1 MHIAFLS
8 TEYPHA
14 TLPPAGGIGSFVKSM
29 AYALTAQQHLVTVF
43 LIGNQL
49 NDKIWNDGAVKIIQ
63 IGTPEKNKF
72 SFLFNR
78 LKIAHVI
85 KQNVLSLQID
95 LLECPDWEGWH
106 AFVKVKIPI
115 ITRIHGSVSYF
126 NHLENKQRSRLMYF
140 LEKRALMRSDAI
152 IAVSNFAGQLTE
164 QLFRTGKSYKVIYNG
179 VDMQKFKPVT
189 PVQGSEG
196 TILYFGSLMR
206 KKGCLEI
213 PFIFNEVV
221 AQRPNSRLVLAGK
234 DTIDHVSGLS
244 VWEMM
249 QKEFSPEALLR
260 VKFTGAVPYQ
270 EIQQLIAESEVCI
283 FPSYAE
289 AFPIS
294 WLEAMSMGKGIVA
307 SDIGWANESIEDCKS
322 GYLVNCL
329 NYHVYAEEIV
339 KLLDNKKLRIEVGC
353 NAHERVEKLFDQ
365 NKLALENTEFYK
377 ILKSQQH
384 V

>member
-29 AYALTAQQHLVTVF
+29 AYALTAKQHLVTVF

-49 NDKIWNDGAVKIIQ
+49 DDKIWNDGAVKIIQ

-115 ITRIHGSVSYF
+115 VTRIHGSVSYF

-140 LEKRALMRSDAI
+140 LERRAFMRSDAI

-164 QLFRTGKSYKVIYNG
+164 QLFRTGKSYEVIYNG

-213 PFIFNEVV
+213 PYIFNKVV
-221 AQRPNSRLVLAGK
+221 AQRPNSRLILAGK
-234 DTIDHVSGLS
+234 DTIDHLSGLS

-249 QKEFSPEALLR
+249 QKEFSPEALPR
-260 VKFTGAVPYQ
+260 VKYTGAVPYQ
-270 EIQQLIAESEVCI
+270 EMQQLIAESEVCI

-294 WLEAMSMGKGIVA
+294 WLEAMSMSKAIVA
-307 SDIGWANESIEDCKS
+307 SNIGWANESIEDQKS
-322 GYLVNCL
+322 GFLVNPSDHREYSEKIITLL
-329 NYHVYAEEIV
+329 NYPELKREMGKNAR
-339 KLLDNKKLRIEVGC
+339 LRVDDF
-353 NAHERVEKLFDQ
+353 FDQ
-365 NKLALENTEFYK
+365 KKIIHTNIEMYKSFINEN
-377 ILKSQQH
+377 
-384 V
+384 

>member
-49 NDKIWNDGAVKIIQ
+49 NDKIWNDEAVKIIQ

-140 LEKRALMRSDAI
+140 LERRAFMRSDAI

-164 QLFRTGKSYKVIYNG
+164 QLFRTGKSYEVIYNG

-189 PVQGSEG
+189 PVQQEGSEG

-213 PFIFNEVV
+213 PYIFNKVV
-221 AQRPNSRLVLAGK
+221 AQRPNSRLILAGK
-234 DTIDHVSGLS
+234 DTIDHLSGLS

-249 QKEFSPEALLR
+249 QKEFSPEALPR
-260 VKFTGAVPYQ
+260 VKYTGAVPYQ
-270 EIQQLIAESEVCI
+270 EMQQLIAESEVCI

-294 WLEAMSMGKGIVA
+294 WLEAMSMSKAIVA
-307 SDIGWANESIEDCKS
+307 SNIGWANESIEDQKS
-322 GYLVNCL
+322 GFLVNPSDHREYSEKIITLL
-329 NYHVYAEEIV
+329 NYPELKREMGKNAR
-339 KLLDNKKLRIEVGC
+339 LRVDDF
-353 NAHERVEKLFDQ
+353 FDQ
-365 NKLALENTEFYK
+365 KKIIHTNIEMYKSFINEN
-377 ILKSQQH
+377 
-384 V
+384 

>member
-1 MHIAFLS
+1 MHIAFLT
-8 TEYPHA
+8 TEYPHPS
-14 TLPPAGGIGSFVKSM
+14 LPAAGGIGSFVKSM
-29 AYALTAQQHLVTVF
+29 ADALTTQQHLVTVF
-43 LIGNQL
+43 LISNQL
-49 NDKIWNDGAVKIIQ
+49 DDKIWNDGAVKIIQ

-85 KQNVLSLQID
+85 KQNVFSSQID

-126 NHLENKQRSRLMYF
+126 NHLENKTRSRLMYF
-140 LEKRALMRSDAI
+140 LERRALMRSDAI

-189 PVQGSEG
+189 PVQGSDG

-213 PFIFNEVV
+213 PYIFNKVV
-221 AQRPNSRLVLAGK
+221 AQRPNSRLILTGK

-249 QKEFSPEALLR
+249 QKEFSPVALPR
-260 VKFTGAVPYQ
+260 VKYTGAVPYQ
-270 EIQQLIAESEVCI
+270 EMQQLIAESEVCI

-289 AFPIS
+289 TFGLTTIESMAMEKAVVVSDLPWNREIVENNIS
-294 WLEAMSMGKGIVA
+294 GFLVNPSNHREYSEKITTLLNYPELKREMGKNA
-307 SDIGWANESIEDCKS
+307 RL
-322 GYLVNCL
+322 LV
-329 NYHVYAEEIV
+329 
-339 KLLDNKKLRIEVGC
+339 DDF
-353 NAHERVEKLFDQ
+353 FDQ
-365 NKLALENTEFYK
+365 KKIIHTNIEMYKSFINEN
-377 ILKSQQH
+377 
-384 V
+384 

>member
-126 NHLENKQRSRLMYF
+126 NHLENKQRSRMMYF
-140 LEKRALMRSDAI
+140 LEKRAFMRSDAI

-164 QLFRTGKSYKVIYNG
+164 QLFLTGKSYKVIYNG

-189 PVQGSEG
+189 SVQRGEG

-221 AQRPNSRLVLAGK
+221 ARRPNSRLVLAGK
-234 DTIDHVSGLS
+234 DTIDHLSSLS

-249 QKEFSPEALLR
+249 QKEFSPVALTR
-260 VKFTGAVPYQ
+260 VKYTSAVPYQ
-270 EIQQLIAESEVCI
+270 EMQQLIAESEVCI

-289 AFPIS
+289 TFGLTTIESMAMEKAVVVSDLPWNREIVENNIS
-294 WLEAMSMGKGIVA
+294 GFLVNPSNHREYSEKIITLLNYPELKREMGK
-307 SDIGWANESIEDCKS
+307 
-322 GYLVNCL
+322 
-329 NYHVYAEEIV
+329 
-339 KLLDNKKLRIEVGC
+339 
-353 NAHERVEKLFDQ
+353 NAHLRVDDFFDQ
-365 NKLALENTEFYK
+365 KKIIHNNIEMYKSFINEN
-377 ILKSQQH
+377 
-384 V
+384 

>member
-140 LEKRALMRSDAI
+140 LERRAFMRSDAI

-164 QLFRTGKSYKVIYNG
+164 QLFRTGKSYEVIYNG

-189 PVQGSEG
+189 PVQQEGSEG

-221 AQRPNSRLVLAGK
+221 ARRPNSRLVLAGK
-234 DTIDHVSGLS
+234 DTIDHLSGLS

-249 QKEFSPEALLR
+249 QKEFSPEALPR
-260 VKFTGAVPYQ
+260 VKYTGAVPYQ
-270 EIQQLIAESEVCI
+270 EMQQLIAESEVCI

-294 WLEAMSMGKGIVA
+294 WLEAMSMSKAIVA
-307 SDIGWANESIEDCKS
+307 SNIGWANESIEDQKS
-322 GYLVNCL
+322 GFLVNPSDHGEYSEKILALL
-329 NYHVYAEEIV
+329 NNPDLQREMGKHAR
-339 KLLDNKKLRIEVGC
+339 LRIDDF
-353 NAHERVEKLFDQ
+353 FDIKKIIHT
-365 NKLALENTEFYK
+365 NIEMYKSFINEN
-377 ILKSQQH
+377 
-384 V
+384 

>member
-29 AYALTAQQHLVTVF
+29 ADALTAQQHLVTVF

-49 NDKIWNDGAVKIIQ
+49 NDKIWNDEAVKIIQ

-126 NHLENKQRSRLMYF
+126 NHLENKQRSRMMYF

-189 PVQGSEG
+189 SVQRGEG

-206 KKGCLEI
+206 KKGCLDI

-234 DTIDHVSGLS
+234 DTIDHLSGLS

-249 QKEFSPEALLR
+249 QKEFSPVALTR
-260 VKFTGAVPYQ
+260 VKYTGAVPYQ
-270 EIQQLIAESEVCI
+270 EMQQLIAESEVCI

-289 AFPIS
+289 TFGLTTIESMAMEKVVVVSDLPWNREIVENNIS
-294 WLEAMSMGKGIVA
+294 GFLVNPKDHREYSEKILALQNNPDLKREMGK
-307 SDIGWANESIEDCKS
+307 
-322 GYLVNCL
+322 
-329 NYHVYAEEIV
+329 
-339 KLLDNKKLRIEVGC
+339 
-353 NAHERVEKLFDQ
+353 NARHRVEDFFDQ
-365 NKLALENTEFYK
+365 KKIIHTNIEMYKSFINEN
-377 ILKSQQH
+377 
-384 V
+384 

>member
-29 AYALTAQQHLVTVF
+29 AYALTAKQHLVTVF

-49 NDKIWNDGAVKIIQ
+49 DDKIWNDGAVKIIQ

-115 ITRIHGSVSYF
+115 VTRIHGSVSYF
-126 NHLENKQRSRLMYF
+126 NHLENKQRSRMMYF

-189 PVQGSEG
+189 PVQQEGSEG

-234 DTIDHVSGLS
+234 DTIDHLSGLS

-249 QKEFSPEALLR
+249 QKEFSPEALSK
-260 VKFTGAVPYQ
+260 VHYTGTVPYQ
-270 EIQQLIAESEVCI
+270 EMQQLIAGSEVCI

-289 AFPIS
+289 TFGLTTIESMAMEKAVVVSDLPWNREIVENNIS
-294 WLEAMSMGKGIVA
+294 GFLVNPSNHREYSEKITTLLNYPELKREMGKNA
-307 SDIGWANESIEDCKS
+307 RL
-322 GYLVNCL
+322 LV
-329 NYHVYAEEIV
+329 
-339 KLLDNKKLRIEVGC
+339 DDF
-353 NAHERVEKLFDQ
+353 FDQ
-365 NKLALENTEFYK
+365 KKIIHTNIEMYKSFINEN
-377 ILKSQQH
+377 
-384 V
+384 

>member
-49 NDKIWNDGAVKIIQ
+49 DDKIWNDGAVKIIQ

-85 KQNVLSLQID
+85 KQNVFSSQID

-115 ITRIHGSVSYF
+115 VTRIHGSVSYF
-126 NHLENKQRSRLMYF
+126 NHLENKTRSRLMYF
-140 LEKRALMRSDAI
+140 LERRALMRSDAI

-164 QLFRTGKSYKVIYNG
+164 QLFRTGKSYEVIYNG

-189 PVQGSEG
+189 PVQQEGSEG

-213 PFIFNEVV
+213 PYIFNKVV
-221 AQRPNSRLVLAGK
+221 AQRPNSRLILTGK
-234 DTIDHVSGLS
+234 DTIDHLSGLS

-249 QKEFSPEALLR
+249 QKEFSPEALPR
-260 VKFTGAVPYQ
+260 VKYTGAVPYQ
-270 EIQQLIAESEVCI
+270 EMQQLIAESEVCI

-294 WLEAMSMGKGIVA
+294 WLEAMSMSKAIVA
-307 SDIGWANESIEDCKS
+307 SNIGWANESIEDQKS
-322 GYLVNCL
+322 GFLVNPSDHREYSEKIL
-329 NYHVYAEEIV
+329 ALQNNPDLKREMGREARR
-339 KLLDNKKLRIEVGC
+339 RIDDF
-353 NAHERVEKLFDQ
+353 FDQ
-365 NKLALENTEFYK
+365 KKIIHTNIEMYKSFINEN
-377 ILKSQQH
+377 
-384 V
+384 

>member
-29 AYALTAQQHLVTVF
+29 AYALTAQQHVVTVF

-49 NDKIWNDGAVKIIQ
+49 NDKIWNDEAVKIIQ

-249 QKEFSPEALLR
+249 QKEFSPEALPR
-260 VKFTGAVPYQ
+260 VKYTGAVPYQ
-270 EIQQLIAESEVCI
+270 EMQQLIAESEVCI

-294 WLEAMSMGKGIVA
+294 WLEAMSMSKAIVA
-307 SDIGWANESIEDCKS
+307 SNIGWANESIEDQKS
-322 GYLVNCL
+322 GFLVNPSDHREYSEKIITLL
-329 NYHVYAEEIV
+329 NYPELKREMGKNAR
-339 KLLDNKKLRIEVGC
+339 LLVDDF
-353 NAHERVEKLFDQ
+353 FDQ
-365 NKLALENTEFYK
+365 KKIIHTNIEMYKSFINEN
-377 ILKSQQH
+377 
-384 V
+384 